1 MLGDLFKGRFSLRT
15 QRPQRRMLFL
25 LFVSLLPLA
34 LTFLLKDLMQGVA
47 ADGHIIVEGVC
58 FLVTSALLLL
68 ANGCPPGRIKAGHMS
83 YRAAAAIGLAQA
95 VAPLPGISRSGST
108 LSTGL
113 ILGLDR
119 KFALD
124 FSFIMGIPAVIG
136 ALLLDA
142 KEILGGGLELPLGV
156 VLAGLVT
163 SLVFGLLAIGM
174 VRWLVASQKLQWFGF
189 YTLLLG
195 VLALG
200 IGIYDAA
207 AGHPVQAAVIALFA
221 K

>member
-1 MLGDLFKGRFSLRT
+1 
-15 QRPQRRMLFL
+15 
-25 LFVSLLPLA
+25 
-34 LTFLLKDLMQGVA
+34 
-47 ADGHIIVEGVC
+47 
-58 FLVTSALLLL
+58 
-68 ANGCPPGRIKAGHMS
+68 
-83 YRAAAAIGLAQA
+83 
-95 VAPLPGISRSGST
+95 
-108 LSTGL
+108 
-113 ILGLDR
+113 
-119 KFALD
+119 
-124 FSFIMGIPAVIG
+124 MGIPAVIG

-142 KEILGGGLELPLGV
+142 KEILGGGLGLPLGV

-195 VLALG
+195 VLTLG
-200 IGIYDAA
+200 VGIYDAA

>member
-1 MLGDLFKGRFSLRT
+1 
-15 QRPQRRMLFL
+15 
-25 LFVSLLPLA
+25 
-34 LTFLLKDLMQGVA
+34 
-47 ADGHIIVEGVC
+47 
-58 FLVTSALLLL
+58 
-68 ANGCPPGRIKAGHMS
+68 
-83 YRAAAAIGLAQA
+83 
-95 VAPLPGISRSGST
+95 
-108 LSTGL
+108 
-113 ILGLDR
+113 
-119 KFALD
+119 
-124 FSFIMGIPAVIG
+124 MGIPAVIG